1 MIDFDFSS
9 DTFPNDKNE
18 NEEEI
23 FLSCLS
29 YNELV
34 GLEVTNPE
42 YYGFPPLNDNVNSPD
57 PDACNEFHSF
67 VYAVSSWHRVLYD
80 EVDPRR
86 LQPYLAFRPLDI
98 VKATLRSTT
107 QLARMVIRYP
117 LRRHYKSHAPF
128 LNVHRLD
135 EVVSTDPMFANC
147 PSLHHGFLGAQV
159 FYGLTSHCINVYGF
173 HSKGEF
179 PRIYRDF
186 IHENGAPSTLRRDN
200 AKEEQSEEVQDIH
213 HELYIKDQF
222 SEPYNPQQNPVES
235 TAILWLKNATHV
247 LMDRTGAPDT
257 AWYFATK
264 YLSDVHN
271 ICYDKTHAMSPYQK
285 RNGVTPDISAY
296 LQFQFWERVL
306 YLDHEE
312 TWPSSKERTG
322 YWVGVAHNIGDAMT
336 YWIFDDQTKRLVAR
350 SVVRPFYSNKCV
362 KWDPSLATVP
372 IKHTAR
378 NGGILCQPKK

>member
-1 MIDFDFSS
+1 
-9 DTFPNDKNE
+9 
-18 NEEEI
+18 
-23 FLSCLS
+23 LSKFA
-29 YNELV
+29 
-34 GLEVTNPE
+34 PW
-42 YYGFPPLNDNVNSPD
+42 
-57 PDACNEFHSF
+57 
-67 VYAVSSWHRVLYD
+67 VS
-80 EVDPRR
+80 
-86 LQPYLAFRPLDI
+86 
-98 VKATLRSTT
+98 RST
-107 QLARMVIRYP
+107 
-117 LRRHYKSHAPF
+117 S
-128 LNVHRLD
+128 
-135 EVVSTDPMFANC
+135 
-147 PSLHHGFLGAQV
+147 
-159 FYGLTSHCINVYGF
+159 FYGLTSHSINVYGF
-173 HSKGEF
+173 HSKREF

-186 IHENGAPSTLRRDN
+186 ICKNGAPSTLYRDN

-213 HELYIKDQF
+213 HELYIKNQF

-235 TAILWLKNATHV
+235 RAILWLKNATHV

-257 AWYFATK
+257 AWYFAAK

-336 YWIFDDQTKRLVAR
+336 YWIFDDQTKKLVAR

-362 KWDPSLATVP
+362 KWDPSLANVP

-378 NGGILCQPKK
+378 NRGILCQPKKKEIL